1 MSNNKIVTKFK
12 DPAEAYMA
20 YTSDVVFPNEGA
32 AGFHQSCL
40 IQVEITSGDI
50 AVQGRV
56 SDDAAWVTLKTYT
69 ESGMDY
75 LFNAPEMQIVSTGQ
89 ATAWLAETR

>member
-1 MSNNKIVTKFK
+1 MANNKIVTKFT
-12 DPAEAYMA
+12 DPADAYLA
-20 YTSDVVFPNEGA
+20 YTSNVVFPNEGA

-40 IQVEITSGDI
+40 IQVEVTSGDI
-50 AVQGRV
+50 SIQGRV

-75 LFNAPEMQIVSTGQ
+75 LHNAPEMRIISSAQ
-89 ATAWLAETR
+89 AKAWLAETR